1 MRVPVKNLKRKITVS
16 FLNVATTAT
25 VGITVLLGIVNSK
38 LPDVT
43 TLTSTELKMPL
54 TVFDR
59 NGEPLA
65 TYGDERREPLDYDKI
80 PEQLKQTLY
89 SAADPEFETAETS
102 SLSGLF
108 NAETILND
116 QGEIVAKGPGLTQIV
131 VNKYFENLEQVEDGK
146 WTDNFLNKLRS
157 VLLSFKIN
165 NTSTKEEI
173 VTLLVNKISLG
184 NKAYGFE
191 AGAKTYFGKS
201 VKDLSYAQL
210 ATLVASSLD
219 PVNADPYRFP
229 DTSIQRRNAILH
241 ALKNNGYIS
250 EGELNAALSEEMV
263 LDNAYK
269 DYVQTYATDIAY
281 NAIIKKFGDQAK
293 NQGLNVY
300 LTISKAEQDYAQM
313 HLRAQLVDS
322 ERTSSFRGRINSLW
336 TESAPDD
343 KTIIK
348 ELSKIPVY
356 APLFPV
362 VIKSVTNEKIVVM
375 NAWGSTQEIPA
386 SQLQWALT
394 YVPSRI
400 GSSAPVDTTSNAAE
414 ADRVLNAL
422 NEKKDSDATVA
433 ASNSAPAGETTPNDV
448 PTAPGVAAAYAP
460 GSVLSSFNN
469 PEEVSKRAEEEE
481 KKAAAEEEKARLAAQ
496 KRIQEQEKLR
506 ASATLTKVFR
516 PGDVIYLMVKPTSS
530 QFASSAALTDLKG
543 GFDPF
548 VKVPVSELD
557 LAQIPR
563 AAGAYVSLDSNTGA
577 VTSVVGG
584 FDVRLNELNRALE
597 QEQNIGGLV
606 NPFVYSYVL
615 SKGQTLASFEYDQPI
630 SVPLTEDKTWSP
642 VNNSGVYS
650 KQLYTLRRALAENL
664 NTVPVTALA
673 RASNSRLA
681 DFFDYFQ
688 HFAIR
693 QIDLEGS
700 LYFAGQVKLSPL
712 TLARAYAT
720 FNNGGFIINPYIIQK
735 IAIGD
740 QTYYEAS
747 NPKACTNC
755 NAVNIFAAQQSSN
768 LSVGQDSTVHAAF
781 NASIEDLDS
790 GNGQSAIAPRVVNEG
805 QAYLIND
812 VLNSAVQR
820 AGNATKLR
828 ELGRSDVSAI
838 AATNI
843 DHTAGWLAGYLGV
856 QTVVSYIAP
865 NDPDVKPTVNELIN
879 NNFPLWINI
888 NKRNLANYAVYRP
901 AMSSELVSRRI
912 NPNNGALDNNGYL
925 EYFVAGTEPQ
935 QAAYEIQVVETT
947 TTTTTTTKGV
957 ATGGEQYRTE
967 TRTVQRKL
975 TDEEVKK
982 LREEQEKERNK
993 NKSPEQIQKEKEEAE
1008 KARKEEE
1015 KRKKQYKPDGTF
1027 NDDEFNFYG
1036 DD

>member
-16 FLNVATTAT
+16 FLNIATTAT

-54 TVFDR
+54 TVYDR

-80 PEQLKQTLY
+80 PDQLKQTLY
-89 SAADPEFETAETS
+89 SAADPDFEVAETS
-102 SLSGLF
+102 SLAGLF
-108 NAETILND
+108 NSETILNE
-116 QGEIVAKGPGLTQIV
+116 QGEIITKGPGLTQIV

-201 VKDLSYAQL
+201 VGELSYAQL

-219 PVNADPYRFP
+219 PQNADPYRFP
-229 DTSIQRRNAILH
+229 DTSLQHRNAILH

-250 EGELNAALSEEMV
+250 DADLMTALSEEMV

-281 NAIIKKFGDQAK
+281 NAIIKKFGEPAK

-300 LTISKAEQDYAQM
+300 LTITKAEQDYAQM
-313 HLRAQLVDS
+313 QLRAQLVDS
-322 ERTSSFRGRINSLW
+322 ERSSSFRGRISSLW
-336 TESAPDD
+336 TDSAPDD

-362 VIKSVTNEKIVVM
+362 VIKSVTDEKVVVM
-375 NAWGSTQEIPA
+375 NAWGTTQEIPA
-386 SQLQWALT
+386 AQLQWALT
-394 YVPSRI
+394 YVPNRQ
-400 GSSAPVDTTSNAAE
+400 GSSAPVDTSSNTVEAE
-414 ADRVLNAL
+414 RVLSAL
-422 NEKKDSDATVA
+422 NDKKDT
-433 ASNSAPAGETTPNDV
+433 ASETTTTPSTITGETTPNDM
-448 PTAPGVAAAYAP
+448 PTAPGVVASYAP

-469 PEEVSKRAEEEE
+469 PEEVSKRAAEEE
-481 KKAAAEEEKARLAAQ
+481 KKAAEEAEKSRLAAE
-496 KRIQEQEKLR
+496 KRLQEQAKLR
-506 ASATLTKVFR
+506 ATATLNKVFR

-530 QFASSAALTDLKG
+530 EFANAMALTDLKG

-548 VKVPVSELD
+548 VKVPITELD

-597 QEQNIGGLV
+597 QEQYIGGLV

-615 SKGQTLASFEYDQPI
+615 TKGQTLASFEYDQPI

-693 QIDLEGS
+693 QVDLEGS

-720 FNNGGFIINPYIIQK
+720 FNNGGFIINPYIIQR

-755 NAVNIFAAQQSSN
+755 DAVNIFATQQSSN

-781 NASIEDLDS
+781 NASIEDLDT
-790 GNGQSAIAPRVVNEG
+790 GNSQSAIAPRVVNEG
-805 QAYLIND
+805 QAFLIND
-812 VLNSAVQR
+812 VLNFAVQK

-865 NDPDVKPTVNELIN
+865 NDPDVKPTVTELIN

-888 NKRNLANYAVYRP
+888 NKRNLANYSVYRP
-901 AMSSELVSRRI
+901 AVSSELVSRRI
-912 NPNNGALDNNGYL
+912 NPNNGALDSNGYL

-947 TTTTTTTKGV
+947 TTTTTKG
-957 ATGGEQYRTE
+957 AATTGGEQYRTE

-1036 DD
+1036 ED